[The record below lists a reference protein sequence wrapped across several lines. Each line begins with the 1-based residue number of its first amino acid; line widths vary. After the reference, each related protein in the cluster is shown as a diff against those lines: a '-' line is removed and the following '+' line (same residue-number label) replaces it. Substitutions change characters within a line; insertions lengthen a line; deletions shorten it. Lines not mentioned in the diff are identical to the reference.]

1 MRLHP
6 IRVRQG
12 ARSHTAVCREEG
24 GVVKKVRELLEE
36 KGAQVW
42 SIAPEASVFDALTM
56 MAEKNVGALLVMDQ
70 RELVGILSER
80 DYTRNVALQ
89 GRTAKESSVRDIMSG
104 RPVCVGPEQSVE
116 ECMALMTDKRVRHLP
131 VIEGNRVLGLVSI
144 GDAVKAIISEQ
155 QFMIEQLERYI
166 SS

>member
-1 MRLHP
+1 M
-6 IRVRQG
+6 
-12 ARSHTAVCREEG
+12 
-24 GVVKKVRELLEE
+24 KKVRELLEE
-36 KGAQVW
+36 KGTQVW

-89 GRTAKESSVRDIMSG
+89 GLTAKESSVRDIMSG

-131 VIEGNRVLGLVSI
+131 VIEGNRVMGLVSI

>member
-1 MRLHP
+1 
-6 IRVRQG
+6 
-12 ARSHTAVCREEG
+12 
-24 GVVKKVRELLEE
+24 VKKVRELLEE
-36 KGAQVW
+36 KGTQVW

-89 GRTAKESSVRDIMSG
+89 GLTAKESSVRDIMSG

-131 VIEGNRVLGLVSI
+131 VIEGNRVMGLVSI